1 MDFNLKLILKIL
13 DCSQCEISAGLKNI
27 SGCSSCMMTVDSGM
41 AAEEQS
47 FHCLW
52 MYVHGLDLASLVCAD
67 STMSMGTFPILSHP
81 FLIMTERS
89 TTLLIYVVSFSLAL
103 VNCYDDANEVMNL

>member
-1 MDFNLKLILKIL
+1 MLILY
-13 DCSQCEISAGLKNI
+13 DDSRQWHG
-27 SGCSSCMMTVDSGM
+27 SGGAKLPLFVD
-41 AAEEQS
+41 
-47 FHCLW
+47 
-52 MYVHGLDLASLVCAD
+52 VHGLDLASLVCAD

-103 VNCYDDANEVMNL
+103 VNYYDDANEVMNL